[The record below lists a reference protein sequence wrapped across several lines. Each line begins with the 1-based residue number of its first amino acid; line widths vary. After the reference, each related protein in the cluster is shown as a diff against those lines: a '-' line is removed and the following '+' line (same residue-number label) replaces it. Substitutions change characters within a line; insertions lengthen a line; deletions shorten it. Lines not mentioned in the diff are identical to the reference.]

1 MGLFLKYLLISVLI
15 FGLGFAGLFVLPES
29 LMTLVVALVLLG
41 NSVSWIMYGVRK
53 YKRKP

>member
-53 YKRKP
+53 YKRKH

>member
-15 FGLGFAGLFVLPES
+15 FGLGFAGLFVLPEA

-53 YKRKP
+53 YKRKH